1 MQWPEEAASPGIKA
15 IQLGCL
21 LGSLIEED
29 LCKAEGSC
37 QLAVYLGWLKIGS
50 ASWRW
55 FSVRVNWSA
64 KGSANPWPGEKGA
77 SRTCLSVSVDGAVE
91 GEVRR
96 V

>member
-1 MQWPEEAASPGIKA
+1 MAFDMELVFQAYRHSMQWPEEAASPGIKA

-37 QLAVYLGWLKIGS
+37 QLAVYVSIG
-50 ASWRW
+50 
-55 FSVRVNWSA
+55 
-64 KGSANPWPGEKGA
+64 
-77 SRTCLSVSVDGAVE
+77 LSVSVDGAVE

>member
-37 QLAVYLGWLKIGS
+37 QLAVYVSIG
-50 ASWRW
+50 
-55 FSVRVNWSA
+55 
-64 KGSANPWPGEKGA
+64 
-77 SRTCLSVSVDGAVE
+77 LSVSVDGAVE